1 MEMTPTKKKLMLAAL
16 LTSGLTLAINQASL
30 AEPAK
35 LVAADKQPDATAQ
48 PQMSADM
55 RKAHDKFL
63 DDTVA
68 IRKELAEKRV
78 VMQALMK
85 AGTPDTV
92 KASQVAGELF
102 ELREKLRVKAREAG
116 LPLPM
121 GMGMAMG
128 GDDFGCQGMIG
139 HGHGH
144 GMMGKHHRSPNN

>member
-1 MEMTPTKKKLMLAAL
+1 MEMTSSKKKLMLAAL
-16 LTSGLTLAINQASL
+16 LTSGLTLAISQASL

-35 LVAADKQPDATAQ
+35 NVPADKQADTTSQ
-48 PQMSADM
+48 SQMSTDM

-68 IRKELAEKRV
+68 IRKELVEKRV

-85 AGTPDTV
+85 AGAPDTA

-121 GMGMAMG
+121 GMGMGMGMG
-128 GDDFGCQGMIG
+128 GDEFGCQGMM
-139 HGHGH
+139 GH
-144 GMMGKHHRSPNN
+144 GMKKHHRSLNN